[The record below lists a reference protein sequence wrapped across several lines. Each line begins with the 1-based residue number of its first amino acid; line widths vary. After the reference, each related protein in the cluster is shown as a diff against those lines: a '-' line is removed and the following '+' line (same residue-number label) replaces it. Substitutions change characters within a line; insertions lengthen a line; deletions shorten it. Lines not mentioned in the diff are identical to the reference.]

1 MFNTSLFGGTERDC
15 RGGRSEFTTVPFRM
29 SSHMDSVPPSSDY
42 GSSDFHELLRRKY
55 PHLVPDFSALA
66 AQGRVSAPNTD
77 WERNIPIGTTILTM
91 KYKDGV
97 FIAGDRQ
104 AIEGFQVGER
114 RIEKV
119 YKTDDYSAIAVA
131 GVAGPCI
138 EMAKLFQIQ
147 LEYHEKQESVALS
160 LEGKANFLSGLIRSN
175 LSAAMVGLVVIPIF
189 AGYDLNR
196 KIGRIFKYDVT
207 GGRYEEVDYYATGSG
222 GKDARGTLKKRYR
235 PNMERDEGLKAILE
249 AIWDAADEDLATG
262 GPDFIRDI
270 YPTVKTINN
279 SGIENVSDSEIKQ
292 VYELLINALKESKK

>member
-1 MFNTSLFGGTERDC
+1 MFNTSLFGGMERDC
-15 RGGRSEFTTVPFRM
+15 RNSEFR
-29 SSHMDSVPPSSDY
+29 SPPSSDY
-42 GSSDFHELLRRKY
+42 GSSNFYELLRQKY
-55 PHLVPDFSALA
+55 PHLVPDFSAFTR
-66 AQGRVSAPNTD
+66 QSGVSMPNKD
-77 WERNIPIGTTILTM
+77 WEQNMLTGTTILAM

-104 AIEGFQVGER
+104 AVEGFQVGER

-119 YKTDDYSAIAVA
+119 YTTDEYSAIAVA

-138 EMAKLFQIQ
+138 EMAKLLQIQ
-147 LEYHEKQESVALS
+147 LEYHEKQEGVILS
-160 LEGKANFLSGLIRSN
+160 LEGKANFLSGLLRSN
-175 LSAAMVGLVVIPIF
+175 LSAALVGLVVIPIF

-196 KIGRIFKYDVT
+196 QIGKIFKYDVT

-262 GPDFIRDI
+262 GPDLIRDI
-270 YPTVKTINN
+270 YPTVKTINS
-279 SGIENVSDSEIKQ
+279 SGIGDVSDSEIKQ
-292 VYELLINALKESKK
+292 VYESLISALKE

>member
-1 MFNTSLFGGTERDC
+1 MFKTSLLGGSGRDF
-15 RGGRSEFTTVPFRM
+15 RNSEFR
-29 SSHMDSVPPSSDY
+29 SPPSPDY
-42 GSSDFHELLRRKY
+42 GSSNFYELLQWKY
-55 PHLVPDFSALA
+55 PHLVPDFSAFA
-66 AQGRVSAPNTD
+66 RQSGVSVPNKD
-77 WERNIPIGTTILTM
+77 WEQNMLTGTTILAM

-104 AIEGFQVGER
+104 AVEGFQVGER

-119 YKTDDYSAIAVA
+119 YTTDEYSAIAVA

-138 EMAKLFQIQ
+138 EMAKLLQIQ
-147 LEYHEKQESVALS
+147 LEYHEKQEGVILS
-160 LEGKANFLSGLIRSN
+160 LEGKANFLSGLLRSN
-175 LSAAMVGLVVIPIF
+175 LSAALMGLVVVPIF

-235 PNMERDEGLKAILE
+235 PNMERDEGLKAVLE

-262 GPDFIRDI
+262 GPDLIRNI
-270 YPTVKTINN
+270 YPTVKTISS
-279 SGIENVSDSEIKQ
+279 SGIEDVSDSEIKQ
-292 VYELLINALKESKK
+292 VYESLISALKE

>member
-1 MFNTSLFGGTERDC
+1 
-15 RGGRSEFTTVPFRM
+15 
-29 SSHMDSVPPSSDY
+29 VPPSLDY
-42 GSSDFHELLRRKY
+42 GSSDFYELLKREF
-55 PHLVPDFSALA
+55 PHLVPDFSHLRNKSF
-66 AQGRVSAPNTD
+66 GGHVSVPNKD
-77 WERNIPIGTTILTM
+77 WELNMPIGTTILAM

-104 AIEGFQVGER
+104 AIEGYQVGER

-119 YKTDDYSAIAVA
+119 YKTDEYSAIAIA

-138 EMAKLFQIQ
+138 EMAKIFQIQ
-147 LEYHEKQESVALS
+147 LEYHEKQEGVTLS

-175 LSAAMVGLVVIPIF
+175 LSAALMGLVVIPIF
-189 AGYDLNR
+189 VGYDLNR

-235 PNMERDEGLKAILE
+235 PNMERNEGLKAVLE

-270 YPTVKTINN
+270 YPTVKTITN
-279 SGIENVSDSEIKQ
+279 SGIEDVKDSEIKQ
-292 VYELLINALKESKK
+292 LYEVLISALKESRNVKRET

>member
-1 MFNTSLFGGTERDC
+1 
-15 RGGRSEFTTVPFRM
+15 M
-29 SSHMDSVPPSSDY
+29 SSHTDSLPPSPDY
-42 GSSDFHELLRRKY
+42 GSSDFHELLKRKY
-55 PHLVPDFSALA
+55 PHLAPDFSHFFG
-66 AQGRVSAPNTD
+66 QGRVSTSSTN
-77 WERNIPIGTTILTM
+77 WEQSIPIGTTILAM
-91 KYKDGV
+91 KYKDGA

-104 AIEGFQVGER
+104 AVEGYQVGER

-119 YKTDDYSAIAVA
+119 YKTDEYSAIAIA

-147 LEYHEKQESVALS
+147 LEYHEKQEGVSLS

-235 PNMERDEGLKAILE
+235 PNIERDEGLKAILE

>member
-1 MFNTSLFGGTERDC
+1 
-15 RGGRSEFTTVPFRM
+15 
-29 SSHMDSVPPSSDY
+29 VPPSSDY
-42 GSSDFHELLRRKY
+42 GSSDFYELLKRKF
-55 PHLVPDFSALA
+55 PHLVPDFSHLRNESFG
-66 AQGRVSAPNTD
+66 GRVSAPNTGLPCKLVNSD
-77 WERNIPIGTTILTM
+77 WELNMPIGTTILAM

-119 YKTDDYSAIAVA
+119 YKTDEYSAIAIA

-138 EMAKLFQIQ
+138 EMAKIFQIQ
-147 LEYHEKQESVALS
+147 LEYHEKQEGVTLS

-175 LSAAMVGLVVIPIF
+175 LSAALMGLVVIPIF
-189 AGYDLNR
+189 VGYDLNR

-270 YPTVKTINN
+270 YPTVKTITN
-279 SGIENVSDSEIKQ
+279 SGVEDVKDSEIKQ
-292 VYELLINALKESKK
+292 LYEVLISALKESRNVKRET